1 MTLLRTCV
9 IALLLAAA
17 TSMSV
22 NAAPNTGKF
31 RQSSEAVKQQMVDC
45 AFYKNMLEIA
55 ERDADQAT
63 SRKDKAKYAKEADGY
78 WAKGESLGCGWA
90 A

>member
-1 MTLLRTCV
+1 MSILRASLITLLLV
-9 IALLLAAA
+9 AASTA
-17 TSMSV
+17 S
-22 NAAPNTGKF
+22 AAPNNGKF
-31 RQSSEAVKQQMVDC
+31 KQSSEAFKQRQVDC

-55 ERDADQAT
+55 ERDAEERVGTKAA
-63 SRKDKAKYAKEADGY
+63 AKYSKEADGY